1 MAEVAIALAAT
12 NAEWAARLTEWITD
26 HGGGM
31 RLRDSYLYSRDDALG
46 QEYDCLIGSAESTL
60 MEGAV
65 IDALHRLDRY
75 VIGVADPSNPATRRR
90 LEHIGV
96 DAVLELTADPD
107 QMLRVVMDVAG
118 RREFDALVSDLDA
131 FGAEAPPVQE
141 QPEALPPPPPS
152 CLTVVTGP
160 VEGVGATEI
169 AIELTAAL
177 RRMAETAV
185 LVDADL
191 IRPCLAQRLRAAQ
204 TPNLNTAVD
213 VVERR
218 GGTIAQALVLQS
230 QGGFDLL
237 PGLEHPK
244 HWSDLAPSEVSE
256 VVARLRLIRRHVV
269 VNIGSA
275 LEDLPGAAAGRHSVA
290 RRLVAIADR
299 LVVAAEPTGIGIQGL
314 CRWAADVSELND
326 LGRVHVAFNRSG
338 GRDMQ
343 HQVEA
348 ETRRAFSPASVSH
361 LPDDPKVGRA
371 RWASELVGPGPFSRA
386 VKDLALVATPR
397 LPSLT
402 RRRRR
407 R

>member
-1 MAEVAIALAAT
+1 VGEVAIALAAT
-12 NAEWAARLTEWITD
+12 NGEWAARLTEWITD
-26 HGGGM
+26 HGGSA
-31 RLRDSYLYSRDDALG
+31 RLRDSYVYSRDDALE
-46 QEYDCLIGSAESTL
+46 QDYDCLVGDAESTL
-60 MEGAV
+60 LEGNV
-65 IDALHRLDRY
+65 VDALHRLDRF
-75 VIGVADPSNPATRRR
+75 VVGVCDPARPATRRR
-90 LEHIGV
+90 LEHVGV
-96 DAVLELTADPD
+96 DAVLEMTADPD
-107 QMLRVVMDVAG
+107 HMLRVVLDVAG
-118 RREFDALVSDLDA
+118 RREFDALVSDLDP
-131 FGAEAPPVQE
+131 FGVETPPGQE
-141 QPEALPPPPPS
+141 VDQLPPPPPS

-169 AIELTAAL
+169 AVELTAAL
-177 RRMAETAV
+177 RRLAETAV

-191 IRPCLAQRLRAAQ
+191 VRPCLAQRLRAAQ

-213 VVERR
+213 VVQRR

-256 VVARLRLIRRHVV
+256 VIGRLRLIRRHVV
-269 VNIGSA
+269 VNIGSV

-290 RRLVAIADR
+290 RRLVASADR
-299 LVVAAEPTGIGIQGL
+299 IVVAAEPTGIGVQGL
-314 CRWAADVSELND
+314 CRWAADVAELND

-338 GRDMQ
+338 GRDTQ

-348 ETRRAFSPASVSH
+348 ETRRAFTPASVNH

-386 VKDLALVATPR
+386 VRDLALVTTPR
-397 LPSLT
+397 LPSST